1 MQSIISVCLTD
12 EQIQDLRTAQMMESV
27 NRSGK
32 INQARARERSYRRYI
47 HRQDRRARHLAF
59 VRKRN
64 SALALAGIGVFCLA
78 VGLLGL
84 GAPVLFDTIGMIA
97 AMCAAVL
104 AGELAQE
111 RRMAR

>member
-1 MQSIISVCLTD
+1 MEKMISVCLTED
-12 EQIQDLRTAQMMESV
+12 QYQDLHTQQMIRAV
-27 NRSGK
+27 NHASRV
-32 INQARARERSYRRYI
+32 NEARARERSYRRYI

-84 GAPVLFDTIGMIA
+84 GAPVLFDAIGMIA